1 MRGQPLKHYAGSSN
15 MRTINKLLQDES
27 GPTSVE
33 YAVML
38 AFILLVCLVAIQ
50 TLGISASNMWSNNQ
64 QQLEQM

>member
-15 MRTINKLLQDES
+15 MQTITKLLQDES

>member
-1 MRGQPLKHYAGSSN
+1 

-38 AFILLVCLVAIQ
+38 AFILLVCLAAIQ